1 MNNNMPRKVEKTNP
15 NTSLLS
21 QGAVDCC
28 ALKDINRCGICED
41 LNATTRNAILNLI
54 KQVER
59 QKKLHFNK
67 TELSIL
73 LHMCVE
79 ITGREVR
86 DMTLDELKT
95 FLYGTL
101 DITNPFSLD
110 GLCRACMQTSRH
122 NPVKKTVSPVD
133 FVHLL
138 SVLLRGTLS
147 ERAELAFR
155 IMDLDSDGLI
165 RRNVEVRRLLHDT
178 FDVSV
183 AAQNPEIDPDE
194 PVRDTINYLCEKLQ
208 CTLTQPISIDRFKAL
223 ANEHPW
229 IIESLLP
236 CIPSEMTNLVFQ
248 TLFSTQ
254 IKLPSLEVPP
264 KIGGK

>member
-1 MNNNMPRKVEKTNP
+1 MSKPAPILKK
-15 NTSLLS
+15 SSLS
-21 QGAVDCC
+21 QGTVDCC
-28 ALKDINRCGICED
+28 SLREINRCGICEE

-54 KQVER
+54 KQVEKI
-59 QKKLHFNK
+59 KKLHFNK

-86 DMTLDELKT
+86 DMTVDELKS

-101 DITNPFSLD
+101 DITNPYSLD
-110 GLCRACMQTSRH
+110 GLCRAAMQNTRISTS
-122 NPVKKTVSPVD
+122 KKTVSPVD
-133 FVHLL
+133 FVQLL

-165 RRNVEVRRLLHDT
+165 RRNVEVRRFLHDT

-183 AAQNPEIDPDE
+183 AAQNPEIDPEE
-194 PVRDTINYLCEKLQ
+194 PVRDTMNYLCEKLQ
-208 CTLTQPISIDRFKAL
+208 CTLTQPISVDRFKNL
-223 ANEHPW
+223 ANEEPW

-248 TLFSTQ
+248 TLFST
-254 IKLPSLEVPP
+254 KVRLPSLENPP
-264 KIGGK
+264 KIAEK

>member
-1 MNNNMPRKVEKTNP
+1 MSKPGYRKGKQNASSV
-15 NTSLLS
+15 S
-21 QGAVDCC
+21 QGTIDCC
-28 ALKDINRCGICED
+28 NLRESNRCGICAD

-54 KQVER
+54 KQVEK
-59 QKKLHFNK
+59 QPSLHFNK

-86 DMTLDELKT
+86 DITVEELKT

-110 GLCRACMQTSRH
+110 GLCRATMLSSRAS
-122 NPVKKTVSPVD
+122 VSKKTVSPVE
-133 FVHLL
+133 FVKLL
-138 SVLLRGTLS
+138 SVLLRGNLS
-147 ERAELAFR
+147 ERADLAFKV
-155 IMDLDSDGLI
+155 MDLDSDGLI

-183 AAQNPEIDPDE
+183 AAQNPEIDPEE

-208 CTLTQPISIDRFKAL
+208 CTLTQPISMDRFRAL
-223 ANEHPW
+223 AHEEPW
-229 IIESLLP
+229 VVECLLP

-248 TLFSTQ
+248 TLFSTEV
-254 IKLPSLEVPP
+254 KLPSLENPP
-264 KIGGK
+264 KIDEK

>member
-1 MNNNMPRKVEKTNP
+1 MWKKPEKP
-15 NTSLLS
+15 KPTSTLRS
-21 QGAVDCC
+21 HEPIECC
-28 ALKDINRCGICED
+28 ELKDISRCGICED

-86 DMTLDELKT
+86 DMTVDELKT

-110 GLCRACMQTSRH
+110 GLCRASMQSTKHSAT
-122 NPVKKTVSPVD
+122 KKTVSPID
-133 FVHLL
+133 FVCLM
-138 SVLLRGTLS
+138 SVLLRGTIG
-147 ERAELAFR
+147 ERAEVAFR

-165 RRNVEVRRLLHDT
+165 RRNVEVRRLLHDS

-208 CTLTQPISIDRFKAL
+208 CTLTQPISLDRFKTL
-223 ANEHPW
+223 AYEEPW
-229 IIESLLP
+229 IVECLLP

-248 TLFSTQ
+248 TLISTHVR
-254 IKLPSLEVPP
+254 LPSLENPP
-264 KIGGK
+264 KIARQ

>member
-1 MNNNMPRKVEKTNP
+1 MSKMHKKPEAR
-15 NTSLLS
+15 SASLS

-28 ALKDINRCGICED
+28 ALKDINRCGLCED

-86 DMTLDELKT
+86 DMTMDELKT

-110 GLCRACMQTSRH
+110 GLCRACMQNSRQI
-122 NPVKKTVSPVD
+122 KKTVSPVD
-133 FVHLL
+133 FVQLL

-155 IMDLDSDGLI
+155 IMDIDSDGLI

-178 FDVSV
+178 FNVSI

-208 CTLTQPISIDRFKAL
+208 CTLTQPVSLDRFRAL
-223 ANEHPW
+223 AQEHPW
-229 IIESLLP
+229 IVESLLP

-248 TLFSTQ
+248 TLFSTH
-254 IKLPSLEVPP
+254 IRLPSLEPAP
-264 KIGGK
+264 KIANK